1 MRIYSETAAYL
12 ISLLA
17 SLLCDSNS
25 LFRFTRFSFLLAQF
39 YGYIYIYQ
47 LYGESVAQPPCCA
60 RRRPAALAA
69 AQLRSPLLAALAA
82 AQLRSPLLAAL
93 AAAVLRA
100 RCRRPSERPQR
111 GLVVVLGVC
120 AD

>member
-1 MRIYSETAAYL
+1 MCIYSETAAYL

-47 LYGESVAQPPCCA
+47 LHGESVAQPPCCA
-60 RRRPAALAA
+60 RRC
-69 AQLRSPLLAALAA
+69 LAALAA
-82 AQLRSPLLAAL
+82 ALAAL

-100 RCRRPSERPQR
+100 RCRRPSERQR
-111 GLVVVLGVC
+111 RRLAVVLDVG